1 MFGKQ
6 VLYCSSFSNKVL
18 HKTSL
23 TYYRV
28 EFTGLAAKYNAINLG
43 QGFPNFAAPLFIK
56 KALSE
61 AVMNDPLNQY
71 TRSMGHPRLVN
82 VLASYFSPLYG
93 RELNPMTEVI

>member
-1 MFGKQ
+1 M
-6 VLYCSSFSNKVL
+6 SSPYAAER
-18 HKTSL
+18 TSV
-23 TYYRV
+23 TGTNVWV